1 MAKTEIKMKTNL
13 IIKKWQKHIKLLK
26 VKLKLKLK
34 IYTFNSKY
42 YKYNSLEKYKITLD
56 RPIFN
61 QIDQH

>member
-1 MAKTEIKMKTNL
+1 MAKTEIKIKTKL
-13 IIKKWQKHIKLLK
+13 IIKKWQKHKIAKGSIK
-26 VKLKLKLK
+26 VKLK

-42 YKYNSLEKYKITLD
+42 YKYNSFEKYKITLD